1 MKDSI
6 KKVNSITEIYAA
18 LFGRVDTAITILER
32 MAEPQTF
39 DWPHVAQVTEMLKAA
54 LLEAEEQYR
63 NADEEV
69 DNRLI
74 VLPYSTTAPAEDPN
88 RAHPQK

>member
-6 KKVNSITEIYAA
+6 KKVSSITEIYAT

-32 MAEPQTF
+32 MAEEQTF
-39 DWPHVAQVTEMLKAA
+39 DWFHVTQVTEMLKAA
-54 LLEAEEQYR
+54 LLEAEEQYI
-63 NADEEV
+63 NADEEA

-74 VLPYSTTAPAEDPN
+74 VFPHGATAPAEDPN